1 MFNFFNRNTPK
12 FTVQRDI
19 HAHLLPNIDD
29 GPKTMEESIAMI
41 RLLAKIGYKH
51 LIATPHI
58 HSDYYPNTR
67 KDILEKLLVVQAE
80 VKRANIPITID
91 AAAEYYLDDYFESL
105 LKEQNLL
112 TLEQTRL
119 VLVEC
124 SILERSTKTMEYLF
138 KLQVQNY
145 RPILAH
151 PERYLYYKEKD
162 YQALLE
168 AGCKFQLNLL
178 SLLGHYGRAVQ
189 KRANFL
195 LKKNWVHFVGTDVHH
210 LQHVRL
216 LQNFI
221 GSTKANRLLGKQ
233 ALLNNDFHTI
243 FSASA
248 KRSLSKITL

>member
-58 HSDYYPNTR
+58 HSDYYPNTK
-67 KDILEKLLVVQAE
+67 KDILEKLLVVQTE
-80 VKRANIPITID
+80 VKKANIPVTID
-91 AAAEYYLDDYFESL
+91 VAAEYYLDDYFESL
-105 LKEQNLL
+105 LKEEDLL
-112 TLEQTRL
+112 TLEQTPF

-124 SILERSTKTMEYLF
+124 SLLEQSIKTMEYLF
-138 KLQVQNY
+138 KLQVQKY
-145 RPILAH
+145 YPILAH

-178 SLLGHYGRAVQ
+178 SLLGHYGKEVQ

-195 LKKNWVHFVGTDVHH
+195 LKKNWIHFVGTDAHR

-216 LQNFI
+216 IEGFI
-221 GSTKANRLLGKQ
+221 GSKKANKLLRKHTI
-233 ALLNNDFHTI
+233 LNNEFQSMFPVTTKNNL
-243 FSASA
+243 A
-248 KRSLSKITL
+248 KITC